1 MVMERRHGPMVI
13 AIAGAAFAI
22 VGCASNKPT
31 ENQPDQ
37 IERASQRI
45 SEAERGGAYQYG
57 SDALNLARDKL
68 KAAQRAADDKD
79 EQKAQWLA
87 EEAAL
92 DADYAAATASNQETQ
107 TALGELQESVRTLQQ
122 ELQRNEQRQTS
133 QLPADNQ
140 GRAQ

>member
-1 MVMERRHGPMVI
+1 MVMERRHGPVLI
-13 AIAGAAFAI
+13 AVAGAAIALA
-22 VGCASNKPT
+22 GCASNRPADT
-31 ENQPDQ
+31 QADQ

-45 SEAERGGAYQYG
+45 SEAERNGAYQYG

-68 KAAQRAADDKD
+68 KAAQKAASDND

-92 DADYAAATASNQETQ
+92 DADYAAATAGNQEIQ
-107 TALGELQESVRTLQQ
+107 TALSEQQEGVRTLQQ
-122 ELQRNEQRQTS
+122 ELQRNQQRQTS

-140 GRAQ
+140 GRVQ